1 MHRAIPITA
10 LIASLAC
17 PLASGCKPKAEPAGR
32 AQPPP
37 PGQEAGE
44 PEGGQQAVQE
54 QKPVEAAGKPAAAGK
69 KAVMIIACKDFR
81 DEELAEP
88 RKALEE
94 AGVKVTVA
102 STSKEGCKG
111 MMGTEVTPDE
121 LVEDL
126 DADEF
131 DLAVFVG
138 GSGSAA
144 YYEDEDVLEFARSA
158 DEEGLVIGAICLAP
172 GILARAGVL
181 DGLDATV
188 YDTDVARKALE
199 EGGATYTGE
208 TVTVDGVVV
217 TGNGPEAARPFAEKL
232 VELLE

>member
-1 MHRAIPITA
+1 MKRTITVTA
-10 LIASLAC
+10 LIAALAC
-17 PLASGCKPKAEPAGR
+17 PLSSGCKSKSQPAGPEE
-32 AQPPP
+32 PPAP
-37 PGQEAGE
+37 AQEAGE
-44 PEGGQQAVQE
+44 PAGGQAEEVE
-54 QKPVEAAGKPAAAGK
+54 KPVAVEETPAAAGK

-88 RKALEE
+88 RKALEQ

-102 STSKEGCKG
+102 STSREGCKG
-111 MMGTEVTPDE
+111 MMGAEVTPDA
-121 LVEDL
+121 LVADL

-181 DGLDATV
+181 DGLDATA
-188 YDTDVARKALE
+188 YDADVARKALE

-217 TGNGPEAARPFAEKL
+217 TGNGPEAAGPFGEKL